1 MSAASDQPLTKNKKG
16 APMKFVILFASLVFA
31 ANVFANTESSTEQ
44 IKPVPKPSSITK
56 PQPTKP
62 VVVKPVVG
70 ETKPTVKPVV
80 KPVAGETKPTVK
92 PVVKPTPVQKQ
103 NLKTIIY
110 GKTMADIEDSVI
122 NEIMLMKKGNY
133 FHEKSG
139 RKCNAV
145 RNIQF
150 GYSEAGSTYKVTK
163 EGAVIASEK
172 SFGWITFQCLTK
184 KPIKK

>member
-1 MSAASDQPLTKNKKG
+1 
-16 APMKFVILFASLVFA
+16 MKFVILFTSFVLAV
-31 ANVFANTESSTEQ
+31 NVFANTDATTQ

-56 PQPTKP
+56 PESTKP
-62 VVVKPVVG
+62 VAVKPAT
-70 ETKPTVKPVV
+70 EAKPVVKPVV
-80 KPVAGETKPTVK
+80 KPSADETQPTVK

-110 GKTMADIEDSVI
+110 GKTMADIEESVI

-145 RNIQF
+145 SNIQF

-163 EGAVIASEK
+163 EGAVVASEK